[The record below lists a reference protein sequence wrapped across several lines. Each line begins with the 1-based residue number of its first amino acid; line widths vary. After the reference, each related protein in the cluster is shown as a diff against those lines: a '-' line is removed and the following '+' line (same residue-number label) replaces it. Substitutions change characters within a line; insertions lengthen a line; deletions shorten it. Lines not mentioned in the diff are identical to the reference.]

1 MGSRLNF
8 KRIELKDKELLDGYL
23 KKESGFIGEHNFA
36 DLYIWQFEYN
46 IQFAVYEGYLYLKM
60 TFPEKGKDF
69 YLMPFGKREGFI
81 KALEVLAEEGSR
93 TEGKIYFCFVSRWQ
107 KTLAEAAFGS
117 RLSLVQSIDFADYI
131 YTSESL
137 IELKGKKLHGKKNH
151 LNRFKRDFE
160 GRWNYE
166 ELDDYNAEEFF
177 AFQLRWCSLHDPK
190 EFDGETKAVGALLE
204 NRKELG
210 VKGGL
215 VRVEGQVIAMT
226 LGTEFNSEIFVAN
239 IEKALPDINGGYQII
254 NNEFARRN
262 LAGYKYI
269 NREEDMGIE
278 GLRQAK
284 TSYCPEF
291 MGEAY
296 EGWLL

>member
-1 MGSRLNF
+1 MALCLNF
-8 KRIELKDKELLDGYL
+8 KRIDIKDKELLDGFL

-36 DLYIWQFEYN
+36 DLFMWQFEYD
-46 IQFAVYEGYLYLKM
+46 IRFALYDGFLYIKM
-60 TFPEKGKDF
+60 TDPNEKKDF
-69 YLMPFGKREGFI
+69 HLMPFGKRDGFI
-81 KALEVLAEEGSR
+81 KALEVLAEEGKR
-93 TEGKIYFCFVSRWQ
+93 KDGKLFFCSVSKWQ
-107 KTLAEAAFGS
+107 KEPAEAAFGS
-117 RLSLVQSIDFADYI
+117 RIELIPSVDFADYI
-131 YTSESL
+131 YSSESL

-160 GRWNYE
+160 GHWNYE
-166 ELDDYNAEEFF
+166 DLDNFNAEEFY
-177 AFQLRWCSLHDPK
+177 AFQLKWCSLHDPK
-190 EFDGETKAVGALLE
+190 EFEGETKAVCALLE

-215 VRVEGQVIAMT
+215 IRVDGQVIAMT
-226 LGTEFNSEIFVAN
+226 LGTEFNSEVFVVN
-239 IEKALPDINGGYQII
+239 IEKALPDINGGYQVI

-262 LAGYKYI
+262 LSGYRYI

-278 GLRQAK
+278 GLRRAK
-284 TSYCPEF
+284 SSYCPEF